1 MIRVSS
7 AEFQRQIGRYQDLA
21 LTEPVVIS
29 SRGRDRTVMM
39 SIEEYERLRSS
50 SRRAVALEEF
60 TDEDIRALEAA
71 EVPSE
76 YSRFDHEVEG

>member
-29 SRGRDRTVMM
+29 SRGRDRMVMISM
-39 SIEEYERLRSS
+39 EEFERLRSS
-50 SRRAVALEEF
+50 SRRAIALEEF
-60 TDEDIRALEAA
+60 TDEDIKALEAA

-76 YSRFDHEVEG
+76 YVHFDREVEG